1 MIIDQEVIKN
11 MKRLFTLAEKEIV
24 YVDEWEMKPEDM
36 IFKQVK
42 GAIVVPVSEFFKIK
56 DNPQFDYFILTYKR
70 CYNNNDAIRDHFI
83 KYINYF
89 EKFYDTDH
97 ELVAVYS
104 QFKYLMDYEK
114 SYSEDDIMRDIKRYI
129 LEGPLSMRVKF
140 MNTDNYRINLNYIN
154 SKNPELQ
161 YNNKHGMILMEIS
174 LFQKIIIPILTHF
187 VYVNN
192 MKNNKSFFLKVYQMI
207 IDEYPSVDIVSKL
220 YETALST
227 VQKSADTNKTLWG
240 MQNIRAKNVTTH
252 SIQTVANILS
262 QITPKYTYDKN
273 IIHFNYK
280 SVIKSTQYQVIEIGY
295 EYNLKSLSSSKR
307 DDDQNSE
314 IDKFE
319 AHNIKHDE
327 SLYIQN
333 KVNAETTMRSIE
345 RIFGSISEEE
355 IKWYESQLTS
365 GNKKLIIEFQ
375 KNLIFNLFYK
385 YFGDPHAANSVNAR
399 EYIKLMICAKKMLL
413 ANGMKILPYILSGKI
428 QRLVNRVSINK
439 KELTKFESSAFYH
452 LIEEKYR
459 NDKISSR
466 IVFSLI
472 ATILSSKFSF
482 IDYESHVEHI
492 NRLNDL
498 SKRKGSMTEEEFEAE
513 KKAISDDDING
524 KPIMT
529 IADYICEEILTYIL
543 LI

>member
-1 MIIDQEVIKN
+1 MNQLFEKVSKN
-11 MKRLFTLAEKEIV
+11 IV
-24 YVDEWEMKPEDM
+24 YVDEWKMKPEDM

-42 GAIVVPVSEFFKIK
+42 GAIVVPASKFFGIT
-56 DNPQFDYFILTYKR
+56 DNPQFDYFILSYKR

-89 EKFYDTDH
+89 EKFYDKDH
-97 ELVAVYS
+97 ELISIYS
-104 QFKYLMDYEK
+104 EMKYLMDYEK
-114 SYSEDDIMRDIKRYI
+114 NYKEEDIMRDIKRYI
-129 LEGPLSMRVKF
+129 LTGPLSERVKF
-140 MNTDNYRINLNYIN
+140 MNFDNYKINLNYIN

-161 YNNKHGMILMEIS
+161 YNNRHGRILMEIS
-174 LFQKIIIPILTHF
+174 LFQKILIPILTHF

-192 MKNNKSFFLKVYQMI
+192 LKNNKAFFLKVYQLI
-207 IDEYPSVDIVSKL
+207 IDQYPSVDIVSKL

-295 EYNLKSLSSSKR
+295 EFNLKSLSSSKR

-345 RIFGSISEEE
+345 RLFGTVSDEE
-355 IKWYESQLTS
+355 IKFYERELTS

-385 YFGDPHAANSVNAR
+385 YFGDTHAANSVNAR
-399 EYIKLMICAKKMLL
+399 DYIKLMICAKKMLL

-428 QRLVNRVSINK
+428 ERLVNRVSINK
-439 KELTKFESSAFYH
+439 KELTKFESSSFYH
-452 LIEEKYR
+452 LIEDKYR
-459 NDKISSR
+459 NDKISSK

-482 IDYESHVEHI
+482 IDYEAHVEHME
-492 NRLNDL
+492 RLKELN
-498 SKRKGSMTEEEFEAE
+498 SRKDSLTEEEYNQE
-513 KKAISDDDING
+513 KALIEDDDFNG
-524 KPIMT
+524 KHIT
-529 IADYICEEILTYIL
+529 AVADYICEEILTYIL